1 MLLLVW
7 TCKIMDCAWAD
18 LEADLGLNLSIK

>member
-1 MLLLVW
+1 MLFVVW

-18 LEADLGLNLSIK
+18 LEANLGLIWG